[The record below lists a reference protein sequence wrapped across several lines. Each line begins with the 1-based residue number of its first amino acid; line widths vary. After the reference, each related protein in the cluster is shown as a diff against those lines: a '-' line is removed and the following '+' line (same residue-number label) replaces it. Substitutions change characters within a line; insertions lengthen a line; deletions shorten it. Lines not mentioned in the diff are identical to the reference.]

1 MASPQ
6 MPMLKVTVLHYRDQ
20 SHDEETWL
28 KWYNEEQIPRFMPVA
43 LRNGVDRVEIYFT
56 PTAFKAQF
64 QEDLDNLKGGCAEGW
79 NMAPY
84 DAAVIYWTSDPQKIR
99 NMLTDP
105 DWEGKVTKFEQ
116 GWIDQTK
123 VDVQIGTQTTFI
135 EDGKIINTTPKEY
148 PA

>member
-1 MASPQ
+1 MIQ
-6 MPMLKVTVLHYRDQ
+6 
-20 SHDEETWL
+20 
-28 KWYNEEQIPRFMPVA
+28 
-43 LRNGVDRVEIYFT
+43 YFT
-56 PTAFKAQF
+56 PSTFKAKF
-64 QEDLDNLKGGCAEGW
+64 QEDLDNLKGGCAAGW

-84 DAAVIYWTSDPQKIR
+84 DAAVIYWTTDPQKVR

-105 DWEGKVTKFEQ
+105 DWEGKVTKFEK

-135 EDGKIINTTPKEY
+135 DDGKIINTIPKEY